1 MAERQMLQAL
11 TQPYDR
17 FTAWLSGTMPEAIML
32 LFVRIALAGIFWRS
46 GRTKVEEGSL
56 LTVSENTL
64 YQFADDPFNKL
75 PLLPPEFAAHLT
87 TYAEHA
93 LPILLLIGLF
103 TRLSA
108 LALLGMT
115 MVIQLF
121 IFPDAWWP
129 VHSLWVALALALIVR
144 GGGGLSLDGLL
155 AGRRA

>member
-1 MAERQMLQAL
+1 MLQAL
-11 TQPYDR
+11 TRPYDR
-17 FTAWLSGTMPEAIML
+17 VTDWLTGNVPESIML
-32 LFVRIALAGIFWRS
+32 LFVRITLANVFWTS

-56 LTVSENTL
+56 LTVSETAL

-93 LPILLLIGLF
+93 LPILLVLGLF

-108 LALLGMT
+108 LALLVMT
-115 MVIQLF
+115 LVIQIF

-129 VHSLWVALALALIVR
+129 VHSLWVALALVLIVR
-144 GGGGLSLDGLL
+144 GGGGLSLDKIL

>member
-1 MAERQMLQAL
+1 MLQAL
-11 TQPYDR
+11 TRPYDR
-17 FTAWLSGTMPEAIML
+17 VTDWLAGTLPESIML
-32 LFVRIALAGIFWRS
+32 LFGRIALANVFWSS

-56 LTVSENTL
+56 LTVSENAL

-93 LPILLLIGLF
+93 LPILLVLGLF
-103 TRLSA
+103 TRVSA
-108 LALLGMT
+108 LALLVMT
-115 MVIQLF
+115 LVIQIF

-129 VHSLWVALALALIVR
+129 VHSLWVALALVLIVR
-144 GGGGLSLDGLL
+144 GGGGLSLDKIL